1 VSLESEGRGALVS
14 PRLNVMKSPRRAPL
28 YLSALVMLTLAAV
41 PSFALAAGATA
52 KLTTKTLLKATSNEL
67 AKQTSVHIK
76 VYAIATNSKSSVVA
90 DIGEKTG
97 TEIFTKGAETFSIIV
112 TPTYAYLSGSK
123 TGLTEIMGLTAAEQK
138 KVGTSAIS
146 MKVGSTPYATFKSNL
161 TVGALTHL
169 LPNAK
174 GTTLLAKRD
183 KATHGYDLKWVTP
196 ATSQSAKTTT
206 VLTISSGKK
215 SLPSKELV
223 TTSAGT
229 SETTFSKWGESVQV
243 VIPSSTIPYNT
254 IFPAKS

>member
-1 VSLESEGRGALVS
+1 
-14 PRLNVMKSPRRAPL
+14 MKSPRRTPL
-28 YLSALVMLTLAAV
+28 FLSALVLLALAAA
-41 PSFALAAGATA
+41 PSFALAASATV
-52 KLTTKTLLKATSNEL
+52 KLTTKSLLKATSSEL

-76 VYAIATNSKSSVVA
+76 VYSVAANSPSSVVA
-90 DIGEKTG
+90 DIGKKTG
-97 TEIFTKGAETFSIIV
+97 TETFTKGAETFSIIV

-123 TGLTEIMGLTAAEQK
+123 TGLTEIMGLSAAEQK

-146 MKVGSTPYATFKSNL
+146 MKVGSTPYNTFKSNL
-161 TVGALTHL
+161 TVGALLHL
-169 LPNAK
+169 LPKAK

-206 VLTISSGKK
+206 VLTISAGKK

-229 SETTFSKWGESVQV
+229 SETTFSKWGEGVQV
-243 VIPSSTIPYNT
+243 VIPSSTIPYST
-254 IFPAKS
+254 IFPSKS